1 MKKNI
6 LTYKSFVEKRLN
18 EIKNS
23 DIPIEKMNTNIC
35 NLTNDEKEI
44 LHLMEETPNDKKTQK
59 KKNEIKEDL
68 KKQIKEY
75 RNQINLLFDDNKKNN
90 SK

>member
-23 DIPIEKMNTNIC
+23 DIR